1 MEGLLRA
8 GSRHGADEDEL
19 SLSVRCPEQ
28 GGRGAGARGA
38 VSAGAGRGR
47 GTRPSARRR
56 PTPGS
61 GSGREEG
68 PSCRPRPPGP
78 GVLPAPVR
86 AHAWPR
92 EPDPGGSAGPGR
104 VRLCAREHA
113 VAARPPKG
121 LSQGS
126 TSQRREPLGPGPSQ
140 TPPVQPGSELT
151 GRKAETQPPSPGAGR
166 RALSGSPGSA
176 PSQRG
181 PGLQLGSS
189 ARPSAPCR
197 SAHLPFFPL
206 GLPRR
211 RSAAAGEPPR
221 QPHPARE
228 PGATESTGGG
238 GQAGPGGRGGG
249 PPWGVLTS
257 SGGVW
262 TRVQLVR
269 QGWGQRCIGREA
281 QVGSGVS
288 AACALVP
295 ENLGRSLPSLLLTCP
310 CWGVSRGTLCLRRLA
325 GQRCWPGLC

>member
-1 MEGLLRA
+1 MPAMVLTAMGMGRRWRGCCGLGAATGPMKTSCPCLSAARSKGAVEPGPEGL
-8 GSRHGADEDEL
+8 SR
-19 SLSVRCPEQ
+19 
-28 GGRGAGARGA
+28 
-38 VSAGAGRGR
+38 RGR
-47 GTRPSARRR
+47 GGAV
-56 PTPGS
+56 G
-61 GSGREEG
+61 
-68 PSCRPRPPGP
+68 PGP
-78 GVLPAPVR
+78 LLAAGPRLGVGPAVRRGLPADPALLAR
-86 AHAWPR
+86 ASSLLLCARAWPR

-126 TSQRREPLGPGPSQ
+126 TSQRRESPGPGPSQ

-206 GLPRR
+206 GLPPR
-211 RSAAAGEPPR
+211 RSAAAGEPPP

-257 SGGVW
+257 SGASGPGYSW
-262 TRVQLVR
+262 CGRAGASGASGAR
-269 QGWGQRCIGREA
+269 HRPGQG
-281 QVGSGVS
+281 
-288 AACALVP
+288 
-295 ENLGRSLPSLLLTCP
+295 
-310 CWGVSRGTLCLRRLA
+310 
-325 GQRCWPGLC
+325 